1 VAVGREE
8 SVGAASQ
15 GPAILLSHAC
25 TQRAQRAG
33 THSGSPLHPSWVLP
47 PKEHY
52 SSSCT

>member
-52 SSSCT
+52 SSSCP